1 MTLSNSDFNNM
12 SVGCNEVLNSF
23 VLLIEGNIEP
33 LQISMI
39 EVHLSTCPACE
50 AELAHEQAVRQLMQ
64 EVLRR
69 SCDEKAPADLHDAI
83 YRQIHAQM
91 TGTFTEVITQYSMT
105 EVSIEID
112 EFGQVEHRE
121 VTIEHTEE
129 ILFLNQGTSNNN
141 RSGGDGVVDDRVA
154 EDDLDGRNNPDGAGR

>member
-12 SVGCNEVLNSF
+12 GVGCNEVLNSF

-33 LQISMI
+33 LQINMI

-50 AELAHEQAVRQLMQ
+50 AELAHEQAMRQLMQ
-64 EVLRR
+64 DVLRR

-83 YRQIHAQM
+83 YRQIHGQM
-91 TGTFTEVITQYSMT
+91 TGTVTEVITQHSMT

-112 EFGQVEHRE
+112 EFGQIELRE

-129 ILFLNQGTSNNN
+129 ILFLNPGVSNSY
-141 RSGGDGVVDDRVA
+141 RPAADGAADD
-154 EDDLDGRNNPDGAGR
+154 ELDGRNNPDGAGR